1 MLTGLLQTF
10 LLAVLLPPR
19 RVRGELW
26 LPTPAAG
33 EPSDGGWLA
42 GRWEPSDDS
51 LQALSHTHLGT
62 KESGF
67 LSWCLAWVR
76 TGERG
81 SRPRELLMT
90 PHPGGSSLRKA
101 SVCDQPTGFFS
112 GLSSTDCTTPRALH
126 LFCSLHGEL
135 HSYLPALALAV
146 PSSCKPSLP
155 CNPLTRLRKC
165 SAPPPLD
172 SRPQGSH
179 SVLGDCGSGTWP
191 GGPFDLRL
199 WFLGLCLPLPFE
211 HGRLSLNC
219 HFKRGER
226 GRQAPWFPP
235 TPSPPLPS
243 LSPSLL

>member
-165 SAPPPLD
+165 SAPPLGQPTSGFSFSAGGLWVRD
-172 SRPQGSH
+172 LAWGPFRPQAL
-179 SVLGDCGSGTWP
+179 VLG
-191 GGPFDLRL
+191 
-199 WFLGLCLPLPFE
+199 
-211 HGRLSLNC
+211 
-219 HFKRGER
+219 
-226 GRQAPWFPP
+226 
-235 TPSPPLPS
+235 PLPS
-243 LSPSLL
+243 SAF